1 MATGNLTG
9 GQTAWVPPLL
19 DLMKIRLVGFSCRRF
34 DFHLRVTF
42 LFMEHG
48 CYTGKNCLQLETG
61 MGQTSPVLSLKQNKL
76 LHDWNKHSSYS
87 CALLKG
93 MVKCVI
99 TSALSW
105 NKLKLA
111 SIFVVVLICSECECE
126 HTHVYMDLH
135 VHMRFCHVVINLQL
149 LRLYSKAFWHL
160 QLWIFWIK
168 YVLLFWRL
176 VYLTR

>member
-1 MATGNLTG
+1 
-9 GQTAWVPPLL
+9 
-19 DLMKIRLVGFSCRRF
+19 MKIRLVGFSCRF

-76 LHDWNKHSSYS
+76 LHDWNKHWSYS

-105 NKLKLA
+105 NKLKLT
-111 SIFVVVLICSECECE
+111 SIFVVVVLIYSECECD

-135 VHMRFCHVVINLQL
+135 VPMHFCHVVSNLQL
-149 LRLYSKAFWHL
+149 LRLYSEAFWHL

-168 YVLLFWRL
+168 CVTLLLKAGLFNQVDHHKQNCLLWCL
-176 VYLTR
+176 GYIV